1 LRNLTSNPVQL
12 KKQIYPTAA
21 SSKRPVTFSSVAL
34 PAEHGS
40 WSLVLEPILLGLL
53 VAPTWAGLAAAIG
66 AFAFFLLHRPLKLYL
81 NDRRRGR
88 HYERTKVARQWAFIY
103 GAVGIFFFTMTWV
116 QSGFG
121 SFLPLLLA
129 LPLLLIFLIYD
140 QRPGRHWQA
149 ELTAPVAFA
158 AIASTIALAGGWAL
172 WPALALWAFMIAR
185 AVPAILFIRARLR
198 LDKDKTAEPVP
209 AILAHVMAV
218 AGVAL
223 LVNASL
229 IPALGLA
236 AIIILFGRALWG
248 LSAYRW
254 RTSVKGL
261 GFLET
266 GFGLLSVILVA
277 IGYWIA

>member
-1 LRNLTSNPVQL
+1 MSNSTSNPDQMKRQNYSAV
-12 KKQIYPTAA
+12 A
-21 SSKRPVTFSSVAL
+21 SSNRPVSFSSVAL

-53 VAPTWAGLAAAIG
+53 VAPSWAGLAAATG

-88 HYERTKVARQWAFIY
+88 HFERTKKARQWAFIY
-103 GAVGIFFFTMTWV
+103 GAVGILFFTMTWAT
-116 QSGFG
+116 SGSGPFV
-121 SFLPLLLA
+121 PLLFA
-129 LPLLLIFLIYD
+129 LPLLLIFLAYD

-172 WPALALWAFMIAR
+172 WPALALWAFLIAR

-198 LDKDKTAEPVP
+198 LDKGKPTEPWPVV
-209 AILAHVMAV
+209 AAHLLAV
-218 AGVAL
+218 AGIGL
-223 LVNASL
+223 LIYHGFL
-229 IPALGLA
+229 PGLGLLA
-236 AIIILFGRALWG
+236 MTILLARAIWG

-266 GFGLLSVILVA
+266 GFGLLAIILVSL
-277 IGYWIA
+277 GYWIG